1 MAHSAG
7 RLYIVDDHV
16 IVREGLRAVLESA
29 GHRVLGESADPLAAL
44 PELLRLAPD
53 VLLLDLQLGAGTAGG
68 LELLAEL
75 RRRALP
81 LRSIVLTM
89 SADAGD
95 VAGALRLGAAGY
107 LLKGSPAAELLA
119 AIDTVRDGRKHL
131 GAGVAELAVQAL
143 DGSAGQDPVAQLSP
157 RERQIVRLVVQGAS
171 SAAIGRQ
178 LNLSPKTVDTY
189 RSRLMAKLEVRDVP
203 ALVRW
208 AIRCG
213 LIDAA
218 G

>member
-1 MAHSAG
+1 MAHLAG
-7 RLYIVDDHV
+7 RLYLVDDHV

-29 GHRVLGESADPLAAL
+29 GHRVLGESADPLGAL
-44 PELLRLAPD
+44 PELLRLVPD
-53 VLLLDLQLGAGTAGG
+53 VLLLDLQLGAGTGGG

-75 RRRALP
+75 QRRALP
-81 LRSIVLTM
+81 LRVIVLTM
-89 SADAGD
+89 SAHAGD
-95 VAGALRLGAAGY
+95 VAEALRLGADGY
-107 LLKGSPAAELLA
+107 LLKGSPATELLD
-119 AIDTVRDGRKHL
+119 AIDAVRAGRKHL

-143 DGSAGQDPVAQLSP
+143 DAPAPAGPLAALSP
-157 RERQIVRLVVQGAS
+157 RERQIVRLVVSGAS
-171 SAAIGRQ
+171 SAAIGAQ

-208 AIRCG
+208 AIRSG

-218 G
+218 D